1 MDSLSKRG
9 RTLLVFV
16 LLTIALILSIVFAL
30 MVGSLGPIG
39 RGMPYLM
46 SFEAFFDVLTGGAG
60 KWANGT
66 LFSTVIFE
74 IRMPRILLSAVV
86 GGGLAVAG
94 ALMQGLFKN
103 PMADPFIL
111 GTSSGAALGASF
123 VILFGFGVAAS
134 LYSLPLLAFLGAV
147 VTSFVVY
154 GIARVGGRVQTRT
167 LLLSGIAVGSF
178 LSAIVT
184 FLLFIKQE
192 QFKSLFFWLLGS
204 FSMAERWE
212 YFLIAFPIIMLAMIA
227 SLAFSRDLNIMLL
240 GEDSAHTLGVN
251 PEMLKKIILVIT
263 SVLVGVCVAFTGIIG
278 FVGLIIPH
286 VVRILMG
293 PNHSYL
299 IPASFLTGAIFLL
312 WADTLARSI
321 IAPTELPIGIITAFC
336 GAPFFIYLLRRGK
349 A

>member
-1 MDSLSKRG
+1 MAPEGARK
-9 RTLLVFV
+9 
-16 LLTIALILSIVFAL
+16 LTRFPLGNGIKDIAFA
-30 MVGSLGPIG
+30 
-39 RGMPYLM
+39 
-46 SFEAFFDVLTGGAG
+46 A
-60 KWANGT
+60 K
-66 LFSTVIFE
+66 
-74 IRMPRILLSAVV
+74 
-86 GGGLAVAG
+86 
-94 ALMQGLFKN
+94 K
-103 PMADPFIL
+103 
-111 GTSSGAALGASF
+111 
-123 VILFGFGVAAS
+123 
-134 LYSLPLLAFLGAV
+134 
-147 VTSFVVY
+147 
-154 GIARVGGRVQTRT
+154 
-167 LLLSGIAVGSF
+167 
-178 LSAIVT
+178 
-184 FLLFIKQE
+184 
-192 QFKSLFFWLLGS
+192 
-204 FSMAERWE
+204 RWE
-212 YFLIAFPIIMLAMIA
+212 YLLIASPIIMLAMIA
-227 SLAFSRDLNIMLL
+227 ALAFSRDLNIMLL